1 MFLQHLIYSSTE
13 VHLCMVYLVILSCC
27 PILTAATYIGPDAV
41 RTYPIPSGVETM
53 DAYSIKVTPPQ
64 GSSHWIQPF
73 QARVAQINE
82 TSGNSI
88 EHNTSVG
95 LFDFSGPIEIA
106 ITYHHAAVRT
116 GVVRPYSYGIRPQI
130 INNTIQFSLQHPCN
144 LVIQINDNIFDTLQL
159 LMNPIE
165 TKVTRADD
173 PDVLYF
179 GPGLNNGTA
188 GIINGTLHVP
198 SGKTVYVAGGGFL
211 DAQVVFQNVSN
222 SAIKGR
228 GILAAKSS
236 GAVLIE
242 SSSNITVE
250 DVVILNPN
258 GYAVT
263 AGMSQGVN
271 ILGIRAFSSKGN
283 GDGIDLF
290 CCRDALIDGIFM
302 RNSDD
307 NIALYQHRW
316 AYYGDS
322 SNITVQNSA
331 LWADYAH
338 PINVGTHGNT
348 PHPEVMDGVTIRNID
363 ILNHHEPQIGYQ
375 GCIAINAGDGNLIQ
389 NVHIEDIRV
398 EDFQLGQLVNFRV
411 MYNTKYNTSPGRG
424 IRNVVVKDLIYE
436 GNHASPSL
444 LLGYDRQRPITN
456 ITFVNLQI
464 NGKMIDNNMEK
475 PSWYSSA
482 DFVPL
487 FANEH
492 VHNLSFVSN

>member
-1 MFLQHLIYSSTE
+1 
-13 VHLCMVYLVILSCC
+13 
-27 PILTAATYIGPDAV
+27 
-41 RTYPIPSGVETM
+41 
-53 DAYSIKVTPPQ
+53 
-64 GSSHWIQPF
+64 
-73 QARVAQINE
+73 
-82 TSGNSI
+82 
-88 EHNTSVG
+88 
-95 LFDFSGPIEIA
+95 
-106 ITYHHAAVRT
+106 
-116 GVVRPYSYGIRPQI
+116 
-130 INNTIQFSLQHPCN
+130 
-144 LVIQINDNIFDTLQL
+144 
-159 LMNPIE
+159 MNPIE
-165 TKVTRADD
+165 TKVTRVND

-179 GPGLNNGTA
+179 GPGVNNGTA
-188 GIINGTLHVP
+188 AITNGTLYVP
-198 SGKTVYVAGGGFL
+198 SGKTVYVAGGGLL
-211 DAQVVFQNVSN
+211 DAQVVFQNISN

-263 AGMSQGVN
+263 AGMSQGIN
-271 ILGIRAFSSKGN
+271 ILGIRPFSSKGN
-283 GDGIDLF
+283 G
-290 CCRDALIDGIFM
+290 DGIFM

-338 PINVGTHGNT
+338 PINIGTHGNT

-389 NVHIEDIRV
+389 NVHIENIRV

-436 GNHASPSL
+436 GTHASPSL

-464 NGKMIDNNMEK
+464 NGKMIDDNMKK

>member
-1 MFLQHLIYSSTE
+1 MTVAS
-13 VHLCMVYLVILSCC
+13 YL
-27 PILTAATYIGPDAV
+27 DHNAV
-41 RTYPIPSGVETM
+41 RTYPIPSGVQTM
-53 DAYSIKVTPPQ
+53 DAYSIKVTSPK
-64 GSSHWIQPF
+64 SSPHWIQPF

-95 LFDFSGPIEIA
+95 VFDFSGPIEIA
-106 ITYHHAAVRT
+106 ITYHAAVRT

-130 INNTIQFSLQHPCN
+130 TNNTIQFSLQQPCN
-144 LVIQINDNIFDTLQL
+144 LLF
-159 LMNPIE
+159 MNPIE
-165 TKVTRADD
+165 TKVTRVND

-179 GPGLNNGTA
+179 GPGVNNGTA
-188 GIINGTLHVP
+188 AITNGTLYVP
-198 SGKTVYVAGGGFL
+198 SGKTVYVAGGGLL

-263 AGMSQGVN
+263 AGMSQGIN
-271 ILGIRAFSSKGN
+271 ILGIRAFSSRGN

-338 PINVGTHGNT
+338 PINIGTHGNT

-363 ILNHHEPQIGYQ
+363 ILNHHEPQIAYQ

-389 NVHIEDIRV
+389 NVHIENIRV

-436 GNHASPSL
+436 GTHASPSL

-464 NGKMIDNNMEK
+464 NGKMIDDNMKK